1 MRPNP
6 RQSRE
11 SRRAAAQAF
20 LRALCPLCV
29 CPDEDQERSCFK
41 AAFLKVFLCV
51 SAVNQSFPR
60 NAFLRALCLL
70 CVCPDEDQERS
81 CFKAAFLKVFLCV
94 SAPLR

>member
-51 SAVNQSFPR
+51 SA
-60 NAFLRALCLL
+60 
-70 CVCPDEDQERS
+70 
-81 CFKAAFLKVFLCV
+81 
-94 SAPLR
+94 PLR